1 MARTVPLH
9 LRIEPEI
16 EALLKVEAAAEEI
29 PLATMLAR
37 VVRRHA
43 LRAPVVPSGHN
54 VCRRDDAPP
63 NTPAST
69 TEPTHS

>member
-16 EALLKVEAAAEEI
+16 EALLKAEAAAEEI

-43 LRAPVVPSGHN
+43 LRAP
-54 VCRRDDAPP
+54 APP
-63 NTPAST
+63 NTHAST
-69 TEPTHS
+69 TEPKS